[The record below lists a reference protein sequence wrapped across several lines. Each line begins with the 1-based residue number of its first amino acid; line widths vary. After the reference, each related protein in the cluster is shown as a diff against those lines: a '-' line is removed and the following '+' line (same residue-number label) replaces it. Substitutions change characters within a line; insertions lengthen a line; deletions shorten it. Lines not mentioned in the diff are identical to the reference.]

1 MVKIR
6 MLTTAC
12 DYLAHAGPPKAVGL
26 SGHAQNL
33 WFRLMLMGGRV
44 QRLDDGYGVEVFGKA
59 SRIDALAESMGT
71 SPSTVRRAMAQL
83 VEAGVLIRRRR
94 VRGYQTLVLLPDQ
107 AVEGA
112 AKAQTKATVSGSD
125 GVVQEPS
132 EGVGSEPVYGVTA
145 EPAHELTG
153 GHELT
158 IEPVHEL
165 TGEPVHGL
173 TGEPPM
179 IQSKT
184 QSKVQSNHHQGA
196 SQDSDASGD
205 GGGGDAGLVQG
216 DTEQAQRVRSVL
228 GNAGVWVGKLD
239 QLTKAVVGMPDG
251 PDRLDKTYERV
262 RYVTRSPAAVLSRLI
277 REGSLDELSE
287 RESASRREQQELAD
301 AEQRFSETL
310 PEFCERMRLECGP
323 YMTVPLAALVDR
335 VVHGRRDAETD
346 KALSDLKAMSQ
357 SERRRWLLNHER
369 ASKRRLAGM
378 DERDPDERDSDE
390 RDPDERDDEA
400 FRASDAM
407 RRVLQ
412 TVGD

>member
-71 SPSTVRRAMAQL
+71 SPATVRRAMAQL

-132 EGVGSEPVYGVTA
+132 EGVESEPVHGVTA

-153 GHELT
+153 EHELT

-179 IQSKT
+179 IQSKV

-196 SQDSDASGD
+196 PQDSDASGD
-205 GGGGDAGLVQG
+205 GGGGHAGLVQG

-228 GNAGVWVGKLD
+228 GNAGVWTAKLD
-239 QLTKAVVGMPDG
+239 ELTKAVVGMPDG

-262 RYVTRSPAAVLSRLI
+262 RRGARDPAAVLSRLI

-301 AEQRFSETL
+301 AEHRFSEKL

-335 VVHGRRDAETD
+335 VAHGKRDSATD
-346 KALSDLKAMSQ
+346 KAWSDFKAMSQ

-378 DERDPDERDSDE
+378 DETTPELEGDADEDGVN
-390 RDPDERDDEA
+390 EA

>member
-132 EGVGSEPVYGVTA
+132 EGVESEPVHGVTA
-145 EPAHELTG
+145 EPTHELTG

-251 PDRLDKTYERV
+251 PDRLDKTYARV
-262 RYVTRSPAAVLSRLI
+262 RYETRSPAAVLSKLI
-277 REGSLDELSE
+277 GEGSLDELSPME
-287 RESASRREQQELAD
+287 RHDLATRRKASEAAKAFEERG
-301 AEQRFSETL
+301 ETL
-310 PEFCERMRLECGP
+310 REFCQRVADTFKGQEHL
-323 YMTVPLAALVDR
+323 MTVPLRSLVGR
-335 VVHGRRDAETD
+335 VVHGNTESDCQLALDDYREKTQDQKRRHLIGHELASMERLEAHRKAAAKGEQTPDDSCDAED
-346 KALSDLKAMSQ
+346 LAEELAVALFA
-357 SERRRWLLNHER
+357 
-369 ASKRRLAGM
+369 
-378 DERDPDERDSDE
+378 
-390 RDPDERDDEA
+390 
-400 FRASDAM
+400 
-407 RRVLQ
+407 
-412 TVGD
+412 